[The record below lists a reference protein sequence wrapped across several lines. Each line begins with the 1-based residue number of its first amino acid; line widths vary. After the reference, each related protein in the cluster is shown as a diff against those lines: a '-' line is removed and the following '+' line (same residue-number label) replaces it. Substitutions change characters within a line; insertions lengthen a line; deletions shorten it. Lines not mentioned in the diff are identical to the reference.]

1 VNFIMERLKILTVAG
16 LFLLVALGALAD
28 WRAGVET
35 GAVFSGYNDVRVP
48 NDGGT
53 EISLS
58 RDLDTDPTFFY
69 RLNAGYTFGEKH
81 AVAVLVAPLTL
92 KAGGSVPRAVVFDGI
107 EIPANAPIDA
117 TYRFD
122 SYRLSYRYNIVRRDN
137 FGFGL
142 GGTAKIRDA
151 AITLKS
157 GALEGET
164 TNTGF
169 VPLLNFGLWWTFAD
183 GWTLLFDGDALAGPQ
198 GRAEDVLVA
207 VQYDVNDH
215 FSLKSGYR
223 MLEGGADVDQVYN
236 FTMLHYIVVGPS
248 FEF

>member
-1 VNFIMERLKILTVAG
+1 M
-16 LFLLVALGALAD
+16 
-28 WRAGVET
+28 ET

-53 EISLS
+53 DISLS
-58 RDLDTDPTFFY
+58 RDLDADPAFFY
-69 RLNAGYTFGEKH
+69 RINAGYTFGEKH
-81 AVAVLVAPLTL
+81 AIGVLVAPLTL
-92 KAGGSVPRAVVFDGI
+92 KAGGSVPRTVVFDDV

-122 SYRLSYRYNIVRRDN
+122 SYRVSYRYNIVRRDKFN
-137 FGFGL
+137 FGL
-142 GGTAKIRDA
+142 GATAKVRDA

-164 TNTGF
+164 TNTGI
-169 VPLLNFGLWWTFAD
+169 VPLLNFGLRWTFAD
-183 GWTLLFDGDALAGPQ
+183 GWTLIFDGDALAGPQ

-236 FTMLHYIVVGPS
+236 FAMLHYIVLGPS